1 MSKVERWR
9 LTLEFSADEKKAR
22 EVRETIYDTAR
33 NTPGFRPSMTF
44 SRALEEAED

>member
-9 LTLEFSADEKKAR
+9 ITLEFSADEEKAR
-22 EVRETIYDTAR
+22 KNRETIYETAR

-44 SRALEEAED
+44 SRLLEEVKG